1 MGVPCTAKT
10 LLGWFGGELSV
21 SSLLAVIRDGV
32 QGCANAC
39 VVEVMS
45 HPGLVD
51 DDLRRVSRYVGERET
66 ELAVLCD
73 PWLRESLQAESF
85 SLCNFGILAPK
96 LKRQ

>member
-1 MGVPCTAKT
+1 MGVPCTDQT

-32 QGCANAC
+32 QSCADGC

-51 DDLRRVSRYVGERET
+51 DELRRVSRYVEERET

-73 PWLRESLQAESF
+73 PWLRESLQAESL
-85 SLCNFGILAPK
+85 SLCNFEVLAPK
-96 LKRQ
+96 LRPQ

>member
-1 MGVPCTAKT
+1 MGVPRTDQT

-21 SSLLAVIRDGV
+21 SRLLAVIGDGV
-32 QGCANAC
+32 QGCADGC

-51 DDLRRVSRYVGERET
+51 GELRRGSWYVEERER

-73 PWLRESLQAESF
+73 PWLRESLQGESL
-85 SLCNFGILAPK
+85 SLCSFGILVPK
-96 LKRQ
+96 